1 MITTFRPSGCTNA
14 CRHSHRVSAGFKTAL
29 FSTKPY
35 IPYIVREP
43 SMSISAIICDAP
55 IAHKAEGSDPYAWL
69 QERDTEA
76 VLDYLK
82 AENSYQQAQTA
93 DQAALR
99 ETLFEEIKGRILE
112 TDLSLPS
119 PWGPYLYY
127 TRTTAGDEYAL
138 HYRCPRPADDS
149 LTLDESRE
157 QLLLDPNVLANGGF
171 FSLGAFSISPDH
183 QRLAYSIDST
193 GDEIYTLFV
202 KELSDGRVS
211 ELEFQDCD
219 GSMTWAN
226 DSLTLF
232 FGELDDTHRPHKLY
246 RYRLDGTA
254 AEEVFHEPDGRF
266 FMHCYRASSEQQLL
280 LSVGSKT
287 TSEVWVL
294 DANQPQ
300 QDFSC
305 IAPRVE
311 DHEYDVDHGALDGQW
326 TWFIRT
332 NRDGINFA
340 LYTAVDT
347 GVAPIEAQWQI
358 LIPHSDTVMIDG
370 MSLNAGA
377 MTLSLREGGL
387 PIIEVHPQDLPSYRV
402 QLPDAAYSLHV
413 QNTLEFAS
421 ERIRLRYEALNRPA
435 QIRQLQLSNG
445 EQQVLKQTPVL
456 GPFDADAYVSQRLW
470 ATAPDGTQIPI
481 SLVIKREA
489 LGKPVP
495 LYLYGY
501 GAYGES
507 LDPWFSH
514 ARLSLLDRGMAFAI
528 AHVRGGGELGEAWYR
543 AGKQEHKQNT
553 FSDFIACAEHLIAN
567 GFTSAPQL
575 AISGGS
581 AGGLL
586 IGAVLNQR
594 PELFGAAIAEVPF
607 VDVLNTMLD
616 PDLPLT
622 VTEYDEWGNPQE
634 PDVYERLKA
643 YAPYENVKAQ
653 AYPAMLVIAGYNDS
667 RVQYWEAAKWV
678 AKLRTAKTD
687 TNPLL
692 LKTELGAGH
701 GGMSG
706 RYQGLRDVALEYA
719 FLFKVLGV
727 A

>member
-1 MITTFRPSGCTNA
+1 MPL
-14 CRHSHRVSAGFKTAL
+14 SAQD
-29 FSTKPY
+29 SN
-35 IPYIVREP
+35 
-43 SMSISAIICDAP
+43 AP
-55 IAHKAEGSDPYAWL
+55 IARRDPGVDPYAWL
-69 QERDTEA
+69 QERDTDA

-82 AENSYQQAQTA
+82 AENNYQQAQLA

-127 TRTTAGDEYAL
+127 TRTTAGDEYPR

-149 LTLDESRE
+149 LTVDESHE
-157 QLLLDPNVLANGGF
+157 QLLLDPNALAGGGF

-183 QRLAYSIDST
+183 QRLAYSLDTT

-202 KELSDGRVS
+202 KELSNEKVS
-211 ELEFQDCD
+211 ELSFENCN

-232 FGELDDTHRPHKLY
+232 FGELDETHRPHKLW

-266 FMHCYRASSEQQLL
+266 FLHCYRSSSERQLI
-280 LSVGSKT
+280 LSLGSKT

-294 DANQPQ
+294 DAAQPQ
-300 QDFSC
+300 QAFIC
-305 IAPRVE
+305 LAPRVE
-311 DHEYDVDHGALDGQW
+311 HHEYDVDHGLLDGQW
-326 TWFIRT
+326 TWFIRS

-340 LYTAVDT
+340 LYQAADT
-347 GVAPIEAQWQI
+347 GVAPTEADWQN

-370 MSLNAGA
+370 LSLNAGA

-387 PIIEVHPQDLPSYRV
+387 PIIEVHPQDLPKYRV

-413 QNTLEFAS
+413 QNSLEFSS

-435 QIRQLQLSNG
+435 QIRQLDLASG
-445 EQQVLKQTPVL
+445 EQVVLKQTPVL

-470 ATAPDGTQIPI
+470 ATAADGTQVPI
-481 SLVIKREA
+481 SLVVKREA
-489 LGKPVP
+489 LGQPVP

-514 ARLSLLDRGMAFAI
+514 ARLSLLDRGVAFAI

-543 AGKQEHKQNT
+543 AGKQEHKPNT
-553 FSDFIACAEHLIAN
+553 FSDFIACAEHLITN
-567 GFTSAPQL
+567 GFTSADRL

-594 PELFGAAIAEVPF
+594 PELFKVAIAEVPF

-634 PDVYERLKA
+634 PDVYDRIRA

-653 AYPAMLVIAGYNDS
+653 AYPALLVIAGYNDS

-678 AKLRTAKTD
+678 AKLRATKTD
-687 TNPLL
+687 DNPLL

-719 FLFKVLGV
+719 FVLKVLGLD
-727 A
+727 

>member
-1 MITTFRPSGCTNA
+1 MPR
-14 CRHSHRVSAGFKTAL
+14 SAHVC
-29 FSTKPY
+29 S
-35 IPYIVREP
+35 
-43 SMSISAIICDAP
+43 AP
-55 IAHKAEGSDPYAWL
+55 IARKADGDDPYAWL
-69 QERDTEA
+69 QERDTA
-76 VLDYLK
+76 PVLDYLK
-82 AENSYQQAQTA
+82 AENDYQEAQLA
-93 DQAALR
+93 DQAGLR
-99 ETLFEEIKGRILE
+99 ETLFNEIKGRILE

-127 TRTTAGDEYAL
+127 TRTIAGDEYAR

-149 LTLDESRE
+149 LQVDESRE
-157 QLLLDPNVLANGGF
+157 QLLLDPNELANGGF

-183 QRLAYSIDST
+183 QRLAYSLDTI
-193 GDEIYTLFV
+193 GDETYTLFV
-202 KELSDGRVS
+202 KELSNGKIS
-211 ELEFQDCD
+211 ELAFEDCD

-232 FGELDDTHRPHKLY
+232 FAELDETHRPHKLF

-266 FMHCYRASSEQQLL
+266 FLHCYRSSSERQLL
-280 LSVGSKT
+280 LSLGSKT
-287 TSEVWVL
+287 TSEVWAL
-294 DANQPQ
+294 DATQPQ
-300 QDFSC
+300 QAFTC
-305 IAPRVE
+305 LAPRIE
-311 DHEYDVDHGALDGQW
+311 DHEYDVDHGKLDDQW
-326 TWFIRT
+326 TWLIRS

-340 LYTAVDT
+340 LYQTVDT
-347 GVAPIEAQWQI
+347 GVAPTQDDWQN
-358 LIPHSDTVMIDG
+358 LIPHSDTVMLDG
-370 MSLNAGA
+370 MSLNATA

-387 PIIEVHPQDLPSYRV
+387 PIIEVHPQGLPTYRV
-402 QLPDAAYSLHV
+402 RLPDAAYSLHV
-413 QNTLEFAS
+413 HNSLEFAS

-435 QIRQLQLSNG
+435 QVRQLELASG
-445 EQQVLKQTPVL
+445 EQKVLKETPVL
-456 GPFDADAYVSQRLW
+456 GPFDADAYISQRLW
-470 ATAPDGTQIPI
+470 ATAPDGTQVPI
-481 SLVIKREA
+481 SLVVKRDR
-489 LGKPVP
+489 LGQPTP

-514 ARLSLLDRGMAFAI
+514 SRLSLLDRGVAFAI

-567 GFTSAPQL
+567 GYTTSSQL

-594 PELFGAAIAEVPF
+594 PELFAAAIAEVPF
-607 VDVLNTMLD
+607 VDTLNTMLD

-634 PDVYERLKA
+634 PHVYERIKA
-643 YAPYENVKAQ
+643 YAPYENVSAQ
-653 AYPAMLVIAGYNDS
+653 AYPATLVIAGYNDS

-678 AKLRTAKTD
+678 AKLRASKTD
-687 TNPLL
+687 DNLLL

-719 FLFKVLGV
+719 FVFKVLGI

>member
-1 MITTFRPSGCTNA
+1 MPR
-14 CRHSHRVSAGFKTAL
+14 SAHVC
-29 FSTKPY
+29 S
-35 IPYIVREP
+35 
-43 SMSISAIICDAP
+43 AP
-55 IAHKAEGSDPYAWL
+55 IARKADGDDPYAWL
-69 QERDTEA
+69 QERDTA
-76 VLDYLK
+76 PVLDYLK
-82 AENSYQQAQTA
+82 AENDYQEAQLA
-93 DQAALR
+93 DQAGLR
-99 ETLFEEIKGRILE
+99 ETLFNEIKGRILE

-127 TRTTAGDEYAL
+127 TRTIAGDEYAR

-149 LTLDESRE
+149 LQVDESRE
-157 QLLLDPNVLANGGF
+157 QLLLDPNELANGGF

-183 QRLAYSIDST
+183 QRLAYSLDTI
-193 GDEIYTLFV
+193 GDETYTLFV
-202 KELSDGRVS
+202 KELSNGKVS
-211 ELEFQDCD
+211 ELAFEDCD

-232 FGELDDTHRPHKLY
+232 FAELDETHRPHKLF

-266 FMHCYRASSEQQLL
+266 FLHCYRSSSERQLL
-280 LSVGSKT
+280 LSLGSKT
-287 TSEVWVL
+287 TSEVWAL
-294 DANQPQ
+294 DATQPQ
-300 QDFSC
+300 QAFTC
-305 IAPRVE
+305 LAPRIE
-311 DHEYDVDHGALDGQW
+311 DHEYDVDHGKLDDQW
-326 TWFIRT
+326 TWLVRS

-340 LYTAVDT
+340 LYQAVDT
-347 GVAPIEAQWQI
+347 GVAPTQDDWQN
-358 LIPHSDTVMIDG
+358 LIPHSDTVMLDG
-370 MSLNAGA
+370 MSLNATA

-387 PIIEVHPQDLPSYRV
+387 PIIEVHPQGLPTYRV

-413 QNTLEFAS
+413 HNSLEFAS

-435 QIRQLQLSNG
+435 QVRQLELASG
-445 EQQVLKQTPVL
+445 EQKVLKETPVL
-456 GPFDADAYVSQRLW
+456 GPFDADAYISQRLW
-470 ATAPDGTQIPI
+470 ATAPDGTQVPI
-481 SLVIKREA
+481 SLVVKRDR
-489 LGKPVP
+489 LGQPTP

-514 ARLSLLDRGMAFAI
+514 ARLSLLDRGVAFAI

-567 GFTSAPQL
+567 GYTTSSQL

-586 IGAVLNQR
+586 IGTVLNQR
-594 PELFGAAIAEVPF
+594 PELFAAAIAEVPF
-607 VDVLNTMLD
+607 VDTLNTMLD

-634 PDVYERLKA
+634 PHVYERIKA
-643 YAPYENVKAQ
+643 YAPYENVSAQ
-653 AYPAMLVIAGYNDS
+653 AYPATLVIAGYNDS

-678 AKLRTAKTD
+678 AKLRASKTD
-687 TNPLL
+687 DNLLL

-719 FLFKVLGV
+719 FVFKVLGI

>member
-1 MITTFRPSGCTNA
+1 MPLSAHVSNA
-14 CRHSHRVSAGFKTAL
+14 PMARRDIGV
-29 FSTKPY
+29 
-35 IPYIVREP
+35 
-43 SMSISAIICDAP
+43 
-55 IAHKAEGSDPYAWL
+55 DPYAWL

-82 AENSYQQAQTA
+82 AENSYQEAQLA
-93 DQAALR
+93 DQAELR
-99 ETLFEEIKGRILE
+99 ETLFQEIKGRILE

-127 TRTTAGDEYAL
+127 TRTTAGDEYPR

-149 LTLDESRE
+149 LTVDESRE
-157 QLLLDPNVLANGGF
+157 QLLLDPNELAGGGF

-183 QRLAYSIDST
+183 QRLAYSQDTS

-202 KELSDGRVS
+202 KELSNGKVS
-211 ELEFQDCD
+211 ELSFENCD

-232 FGELDDTHRPHKLY
+232 FGELDDTHRPHKLW

-254 AEEVFHEPDGRF
+254 AEQVFHEPDGRF
-266 FMHCYRASSEQQLL
+266 FLHCYRSSSERQLI
-280 LSVGSKT
+280 LSLGSKT

-294 DANQPQ
+294 DATQPQ
-300 QDFSC
+300 QPFTC
-305 IAPRVE
+305 LAPRVE
-311 DHEYDVDHGALDGQW
+311 NHEYDVDHGLLDGQW
-326 TWFIRT
+326 TWLIRS

-340 LYTAVDT
+340 LYQAPDT
-347 GVAPIEAQWQI
+347 GVAPVEADWQN

-370 MSLNAGA
+370 LSLNAGA

-387 PIIEVHPQDLPSYRV
+387 PIIEVHPQGLPAYRV

-413 QNTLEFAS
+413 QNSLEFS
-421 ERIRLRYEALNRPA
+421 SDRTRLRYEALNRPA
-435 QIRQLQLSNG
+435 QIRQLDLASG
-445 EQQVLKQTPVL
+445 EQIVLKQTPVL

-470 ATAPDGTQIPI
+470 ATAPDGTQVPI

-489 LGKPVP
+489 LGQPVP

-514 ARLSLLDRGMAFAI
+514 ARLSLLDRGVAFAI

-543 AGKQEHKQNT
+543 AGKQAHKHNT

-567 GFTSAPQL
+567 GLTTADQL
-575 AISGGS
+575 AISGSS

-594 PELFGAAIAEVPF
+594 PELFKVAIAEVPF

-622 VTEYDEWGNPQE
+622 VTEYDEWGNPEDPQ
-634 PDVYERLKA
+634 VYDRIKA
-643 YAPYENVKAQ
+643 YAPYENVSAQ

-678 AKLRTAKTD
+678 AKLRATKTD
-687 TNPLL
+687 DNPLL

-719 FLFKVLGV
+719 FVLKILGRG
-727 A
+727 

>member
-1 MITTFRPSGCTNA
+1 MSLSA
-14 CRHSHRVSAGFKTAL
+14 HVSN
-29 FSTKPY
+29 
-35 IPYIVREP
+35 
-43 SMSISAIICDAP
+43 AP
-55 IAHKAEGSDPYAWL
+55 IAHRDAGVDPYAWL
-69 QERDTEA
+69 QERDTDA

-82 AENSYQQAQTA
+82 AENSYQEAQLA
-93 DQAALR
+93 DQAELR
-99 ETLFEEIKGRILE
+99 ETLFQEIKGRILE

-127 TRTTAGDEYAL
+127 TRTTAGDEYPR

-149 LTLDESRE
+149 LTVDEHRE
-157 QLLLDPNVLANGGF
+157 QLLLDPNQLAGGGF

-183 QRLAYSIDST
+183 QRLAYSLDTT

-202 KELSDGRVS
+202 KELSNEKVS
-211 ELEFQDCD
+211 ELSFENCD

-232 FGELDDTHRPHKLY
+232 FGELDETHRPHKLW

-266 FMHCYRASSEQQLL
+266 FLHCYRSSSERQLI
-280 LSVGSKT
+280 LSLGSKT

-294 DANQPQ
+294 DAAHPQ
-300 QDFSC
+300 RPFTC
-305 IAPRVE
+305 LAPRLE
-311 DHEYDVDHGALDGQW
+311 NHEYDVDHGLLDGQW
-326 TWFIRT
+326 TWLIRS

-340 LYTAVDT
+340 LYQAADT
-347 GVAPIEAQWQI
+347 DVVPTEADWQN

-370 MSLNAGA
+370 LSLNAGA

-387 PIIEVHPQDLPSYRV
+387 PIIEVHPQGLPAYRV

-413 QNTLEFAS
+413 QNSLEFVS

-435 QIRQLQLSNG
+435 QIRQLDLASG
-445 EQQVLKQTPVL
+445 EQVVLKQTPVL

-470 ATAPDGTQIPI
+470 ATAPDGTQVPI
-481 SLVIKREA
+481 SLVVKREA
-489 LGKPVP
+489 LGQPVP

-514 ARLSLLDRGMAFAI
+514 ARLSLLDRGVAFAI

-543 AGKQEHKQNT
+543 AGKQEHKHNT
-553 FSDFIACAEHLIAN
+553 FSDFIACAEHLIAQ
-567 GFTSAPQL
+567 GFTTAEQL

-594 PELFGAAIAEVPF
+594 PELFKVAIAEVPF

-634 PDVYERLKA
+634 PDVYDRIRA
-643 YAPYENVKAQ
+643 YAPYENVSAQ
-653 AYPAMLVIAGYNDS
+653 AYPALLVIAGYNDS

-678 AKLRTAKTD
+678 AKLRATKTD
-687 TNPLL
+687 DNPLL

-719 FLFKVLGV
+719 FVLKVLGLG
-727 A
+727 

>member
-1 MITTFRPSGCTNA
+1 MP
-14 CRHSHRVSAGFKTAL
+14 VSAHVT
-29 FSTKPY
+29 S
-35 IPYIVREP
+35 
-43 SMSISAIICDAP
+43 AP
-55 IAHKAEGSDPYAWL
+55 IARKAEGPDPYAWL
-69 QERDTEA
+69 QERDTDA

-82 AENSYQQAQTA
+82 AENSYQEAALA

-99 ETLFEEIKGRILE
+99 ETLFQEIKGRILE

-127 TRTTAGDEYAL
+127 TRTTAGDEYAR

-149 LTLDESRE
+149 LSVDESQE
-157 QLLLDPNVLANGGF
+157 QLLLDPNELAKGGF

-183 QRLAYSIDST
+183 QRLAYSLDTS
-193 GDEIYTLFV
+193 GEEVYTLFV
-202 KELSDGRVS
+202 KELSNGKVS
-211 ELEFQDCD
+211 ELAFSDCD

-232 FGELDDTHRPHKLY
+232 FGELDDTHRPHKLF
-246 RYRLDGTA
+246 RYHLDGTA

-266 FMHCYRASSEQQLL
+266 FLHCYRSSSEKQLL
-280 LSVGSKT
+280 LSLGSKT

-294 DANQPQ
+294 DAAQPQ
-300 QDFSC
+300 HAFTC
-305 IAPRVE
+305 LAPRVE
-311 DHEYDVDHGALDGQW
+311 HHEYDVDHGLLDGQW
-326 TWFIRT
+326 TWFIRS

-340 LYTAVDT
+340 LYQ
-347 GVAPIEAQWQI
+347 APDLGTVPGQADWQN
-358 LIPHSDTVMIDG
+358 LIPHSDSVMLEG
-370 MSLNAGA
+370 LSLNDSA

-387 PIIEVHPQDLPSYRV
+387 PIIEVHPEGLPTYRV

-413 QNTLEFAS
+413 QNSLEFVS
-421 ERIRLRYEALNRPA
+421 QRIRLRYEALNRPA
-435 QIRQLQLSNG
+435 QIRQLELAGG
-445 EQQVLKQTPVL
+445 EQKVLKETPVL
-456 GPFDADAYVSQRLW
+456 GVFDPDAYVSQRLW
-470 ATAPDGTQIPI
+470 ATAADGTQVPI

-489 LGKPVP
+489 LGRPAP

-514 ARLSLLDRGMAFAI
+514 ARLSLLERGVAFAI

-553 FSDFIACAEHLIAN
+553 FSDFIACAEHLIAQ
-567 GFTSAPQL
+567 GLTTSGQL

-594 PELFGAAIAEVPF
+594 PELFKAAIAEVPF

-616 PDLPLT
+616 PELPLT
-622 VTEYDEWGNPQE
+622 VTEYDEWGNPEE
-634 PDVYERLKA
+634 PEVYARIKA
-643 YAPYENVKAQ
+643 YAPYENVEAK
-653 AYPAMLVIAGYNDS
+653 AYPATLVIAGYNDS

-678 AKLRTAKTD
+678 ARLRATKTD
-687 TNPLL
+687 DNLLL

-719 FLFKVLGV
+719 FVFKILGI